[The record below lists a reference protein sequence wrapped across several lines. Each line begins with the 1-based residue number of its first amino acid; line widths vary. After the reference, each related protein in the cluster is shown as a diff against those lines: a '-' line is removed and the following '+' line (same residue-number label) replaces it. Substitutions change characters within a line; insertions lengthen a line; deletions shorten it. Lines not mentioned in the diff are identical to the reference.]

1 MERSTWS
8 ICERVECSQTARKK
22 GFEKSKE
29 DVNLMRCV
37 DAAAVCDF

>member
-1 MERSTWS
+1 MQGKKHLEYLRKGRMFTDS
-8 ICERVECSQTARKK
+8 EKK

-37 DAAAVCDF
+37 DAAAVL